1 MSNEDFTFIPRDEL
15 IRLDGLIRKMID
27 LHDQL
32 PQLAVASDER
42 MANVREYAEIQNEV
56 NAILP
61 FVTKPLS

>member
-1 MSNEDFTFIPRDEL
+1 
-15 IRLDGLIRKMID
+15 MID